1 MKKILLL
8 TSLIGLATA
17 QSAVAANYTIQ
28 NNTADFWNTSK
39 SWTNADI
46 WWNVATVPTFNS
58 TADQII
64 GSSRFADSTV
74 DVTTAVDVKVLKLGH
89 VKDVAGDYTLTL
101 NVGNAA
107 SFNTNNITEV
117 GRNAKAILNIDGGTY
132 TSVSNAT
139 FGEYNGIMN
148 ITSGGAFTAGAGF
161 VVRGSGAINVV
172 DGTLNLTQADI
183 VDTSVSI
190 LMDLGG
196 TLDLQGSSTV
206 VLAGDQTI
214 SGNFNTYIDSGWI
227 TSNGN
232 TGAAN
237 FSQVFDGTNTIVSV
251 AAVPE
256 PATYALL
263 GGLVALGSVM
273 MRRRK

>member
-8 TSLIGLATA
+8 TSLIGLAAA

-39 SWTNADI
+39 NWTNADI
-46 WWNVATVPTFNS
+46 WWNRTTVPTFNS

-64 GSSRFADSTV
+64 GSSKFADSTV
-74 DVTTAVDVKVLKLGH
+74 DVTTAVDVNVLKLGH
-89 VKDVAGDYTLTL
+89 VNDAGDYTLTL

-139 FGEYNGIMN
+139 FGQGNSGVMN

-190 LMDLGG
+190 LMDDGG

-214 SGNFNTYIDSGWI
+214 SGNFNTYIDNGWI

-232 TGAAN
+232 SGAAN
-237 FSQVFDGTNTIVSV
+237 FSQVFDGTNTIVS
-251 AAVPE
+251 AAPIPE
-256 PATYALL
+256 PSTYALL

>member
-8 TSLIGLATA
+8 TSLIGLAAA

-46 WWNVATVPTFNS
+46 WWNRTTVPTFNS

-64 GSSRFADSTV
+64 GSSKFADSTV
-74 DVTTAVDVKVLKLGH
+74 DVTTAVDVNVLKLGH
-89 VKDVAGDYTLTL
+89 VNDAGDYTLTL

-139 FGEYNGIMN
+139 FGQGNSGVMN

-214 SGNFNTYIDSGWI
+214 SGNFNTYIDNGWI

-232 TGAAN
+232 SGAAN
-237 FSQVFDGTNTIVSV
+237 FSQVFDGTNTIVS
-251 AAVPE
+251 AAPIPE
-256 PATYALL
+256 PSTYALL

>member
-183 VDTSVSI
+183 ADTSVSI

-214 SGNFNTYIDSGWI
+214 SGNFNTYIDNGWI

-232 TGAAN
+232 SGAAN

-256 PATYALL
+256 PSTYALL

>member
-8 TSLIGLATA
+8 TSLIGLAAA
-17 QSAVAANYTIQ
+17 QSAFAANYTIQ
-28 NNTADFWNTSK
+28 NNEDDFWNTSK
-39 SWTNADI
+39 NWINAEI
-46 WWNVATVPTFNS
+46 WWNEAFFPDISSNN
-58 TADQII
+58 DQII
-64 GSSRFADSTV
+64 GSSKFADSTV
-74 DVTTAVDVKVLKLGH
+74 DVTSGVSVKVLKLGH
-89 VKDVAGDYTLTL
+89 VKDDVGDYTLTL

-139 FGEYNGIMN
+139 FGEYNGTMN

-183 VDTSVSI
+183 ADTSVSI
-190 LMDLGG
+190 LMNIGG

-214 SGNFNTYIDSGWI
+214 SGNFNTYIDNGWI

-232 TGAAN
+232 TGAEN
-237 FSQVFDGTNTIVSV
+237 FSQVFDGTNTIVS
-251 AAVPE
+251 AAPIPE
-256 PATYALL
+256 PSTYALL